1 MHKSPVLLFQK
12 LNRCSNKCCDCRILD
27 DHTSVSGVQSQAL
40 DSIKDKLNDAE
51 LALQHEKHARA
62 RLEVCAKLETL
73 YNNNNICTSSIA
85 PFQHHRCSWCRTV

>member
-1 MHKSPVLLFQK
+1 MVRCGAPLTFGVAYDFTPRTNIQFCNFGSVN
-12 LNRCSNKCCDCRILD
+12 NRCGCRILD

-62 RLEVCAKLETL
+62 QNESYVLKK
-73 YNNNNICTSSIA
+73 NN
-85 PFQHHRCSWCRTV
+85 